1 MAMATSRVER
11 RLAAILA
18 ADVVGYS
25 RLMEADER
33 ATLARLKAHRS
44 ELIDPLLSEH
54 RGRLVKLMGD
64 GALCEFAS
72 AVDAVECAAGIQG
85 GMAEREAAVPE
96 GERIRFRIG
105 INLGDVIVAGEDI
118 YGDGVNVAARLEQL
132 AEPGGVVVS
141 GTTFDHLRGG
151 LGRTFAPLGEQRLKN
166 IERPVRAYRMVLG
179 GSADGP
185 PERPAL
191 PLPDKPSLAV
201 LPFENLSGDAEQG
214 YFADGIV
221 EDVITALSKVSGLFV
236 IARNSSFA
244 YRGKTVDVRQ
254 VGRELGVRYVLEGSV
269 KRAGDRVRVT
279 AQLVDART
287 GGHVWAEQYD
297 RPLGDI
303 FAVQDEV
310 TAAIAARLGATIER
324 AEADLARRKAPA
336 DLGAYDYYLQG
347 RMKRSTSDKAQ
358 LLEARELFQRV
369 VALDPAFAP
378 AYAELAHSYYTEVA
392 LRWDPPHREEA
403 LAEGFALA
411 RKAVELDPTL
421 ALGHLTMGNLH
432 LRRHDYDEAAG
443 WAERAIALGPNDP
456 ENYAGLANI
465 YSFMGRAADALALM
479 RKAVELD
486 PNYPPRYGMY
496 LGRAYLFTRQLEA
509 AVLHL
514 RDAASRAPDYWPA
527 HLYLA
532 AAYGHLGRAD
542 EAAAALAAVRR
553 QTRLASLRDADP
565 ADDYRAG
572 PEKDYF
578 LQGLALAGLP
588 RE

>member
-1 MAMATSRVER
+1 
-11 RLAAILA
+11 
-18 ADVVGYS
+18 
-25 RLMEADER
+25 
-33 ATLARLKAHRS
+33 
-44 ELIDPLLSEH
+44 
-54 RGRLVKLMGD
+54 
-64 GALCEFAS
+64 
-72 AVDAVECAAGIQG
+72 
-85 GMAEREAAVPE
+85 
-96 GERIRFRIG
+96 
-105 INLGDVIVAGEDI
+105 
-118 YGDGVNVAARLEQL
+118 
-132 AEPGGVVVS
+132 
-141 GTTFDHLRGG
+141 
-151 LGRTFAPLGEQRLKN
+151 
-166 IERPVRAYRMVLG
+166 MVLG
-179 GSADGP
+179 ESAAGP
-185 PERPAL
+185 PERPAQ
-191 PLPDKPSLAV
+191 PLSDKPSLAV

-221 EDVITALSKVSGLFV
+221 EDVITALSKVFGLFV

-244 YRGKTVDVRQ
+244 YRGKAVDVRQ

-287 GGHVWAEQYD
+287 GGHVWAERYD

-369 VALDPAFAP
+369 VTLDPSFAP

-432 LRRHDYDEAAG
+432 LRRHEYDEAAD
-443 WAERAIALGPNDP
+443 WAERAITHGPNDP

-465 YSFMGRAADALALM
+465 DSFMGRAADALALM

-496 LGRAYLFTRQLEA
+496 LGRAYLFMRQPEA

-527 HLYLA
+527 HLFLA
-532 AAYGHLGRAD
+532 AAYGHLGRVD
-542 EAAAALAAVRR
+542 EAAAALVAVRR

-572 PEKDYF
+572 SEKDYF

>member
-1 MAMATSRVER
+1 
-11 RLAAILA
+11 
-18 ADVVGYS
+18 
-25 RLMEADER
+25 
-33 ATLARLKAHRS
+33 
-44 ELIDPLLSEH
+44 
-54 RGRLVKLMGD
+54 
-64 GALCEFAS
+64 
-72 AVDAVECAAGIQG
+72 
-85 GMAEREAAVPE
+85 
-96 GERIRFRIG
+96 
-105 INLGDVIVAGEDI
+105 
-118 YGDGVNVAARLEQL
+118 
-132 AEPGGVVVS
+132 
-141 GTTFDHLRGG
+141 
-151 LGRTFAPLGEQRLKN
+151 
-166 IERPVRAYRMVLG
+166 MVLG
-179 GSADGP
+179 GSAAGP

-221 EDVITALSKVSGLFV
+221 EDIITALSKVSGLFV

-244 YRGKTVDVRQ
+244 YRGKAVDVRQ

-269 KRAGDRVRVT
+269 QKAGDRVRVT

-287 GGHVWAEQYD
+287 GGHVWAERYD

-421 ALGHLTMGNLH
+421 ALAHLTMGNLH

-479 RKAVELD
+479 RKAIELD

-496 LGRAYLFTRQLEA
+496 LGRAYLFTRQPEA